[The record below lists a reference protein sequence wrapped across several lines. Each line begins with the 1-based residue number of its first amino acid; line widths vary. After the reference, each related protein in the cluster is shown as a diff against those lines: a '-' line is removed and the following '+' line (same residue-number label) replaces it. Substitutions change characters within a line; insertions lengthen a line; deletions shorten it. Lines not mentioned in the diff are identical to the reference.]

1 MKKPISQRAGTS
13 LNEVLAFLDTLDS
26 CESDF
31 RDSSSGEKIEGK
43 PEVGI
48 LVTGGC
54 KELNSRTTV
63 QLRQQQKVEKEKLQD
78 RFVPYSTESTAPQE
92 SRAPRPS
99 IATSATPE
107 SFGRAEAAPSQEDGD
122 DVSIRLK
129 RQRSERLN
137 RKLKSIL
144 ESQAQVHSTY
154 EIVSTHESCR
164 WLSYG
169 QGIEVVFRDQPTAGR
184 DAIQLDFNASSFAEL
199 SHSVE
204 TMRLEVD
211 NVLPALND
219 CSTLAFCSQQP
230 RKNRDTTKS
239 SFCRIRKKKC
249 TPDQV
254 NGVVALLDGAQR
266 VDGVSVFRRFEEGDR
281 TILLGATLWTFRD
294 EGFQFEDRSWTVISP
309 SPMDPLGASVSQNYC
324 RMHQKNSDPAKPYIF
339 VGGHE
344 SIEGGS
350 AGFNQQKVA
359 QHQTLEPAVN
369 PA

>member
-78 RFVPYSTESTAPQE
+78 RFVPYSTDLQ
-92 SRAPRPS
+92 RRK
-99 IATSATPE
+99 
-107 SFGRAEAAPSQEDGD
+107 RAELHGLRSQLQLLQNHLAELKQLRHKRMEMMSVSDSVDDNNWQKAALIACEE
-122 DVSIRLK
+122 

-144 ESQAQVHSTY
+144 ESQAQVHRSVGDLLNKRNVL
-154 EIVSTHESCR
+154 E
-164 WLSYG
+164 
-169 QGIEVVFRDQPTAGR
+169 GIEVVFRDQPTAGR

-266 VDGVSVFRRFEEGDR
+266 VDGVSVFGDLRKAIELFCLEQHFGLFEMKVSNLKTAAGLSFRRHQW
-281 TILLGATLWTFRD
+281 TLWAR
-294 EGFQFEDRSWTVISP
+294 P
-309 SPMDPLGASVSQNYC
+309 
-324 RMHQKNSDPAKPYIF
+324 
-339 VGGHE
+339 
-344 SIEGGS
+344 
-350 AGFNQQKVA
+350 
-359 QHQTLEPAVN
+359 
-369 PA
+369 